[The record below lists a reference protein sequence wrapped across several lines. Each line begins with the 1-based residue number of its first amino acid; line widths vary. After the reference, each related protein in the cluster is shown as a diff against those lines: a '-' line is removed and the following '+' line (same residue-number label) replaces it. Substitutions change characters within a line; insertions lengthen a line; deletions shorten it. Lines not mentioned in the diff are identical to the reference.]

1 MMLSVITT
9 QVKGDVFLMVQ
20 APTTATGLF
29 LRVRGSEKTYY
40 TERRHRDSD
49 VSRREE
55 SGRPCSNVGGA
66 LSS

>member
-1 MMLSVITT
+1 MLSVITM

-49 VSRREE
+49 VRRR
-55 SGRPCSNVGGA
+55 GRVRQTM
-66 LSS
+66 